1 MKKVIALVMS
11 GVMLSSVVLCGCTP
25 KEDKDYDEGDP
36 QTEDTAV
43 QNDPDRPSIDL
54 AKFNEIKELYNSKEP
69 EGTRSVQIYDD
80 SIRGEGS
87 YFVYDG
93 KMDFSYLSHDGG
105 ASFGLLIDTA
115 TQSTR
120 VTFRIFYEDGFF
132 EGSSLYNVPLDGFE
146 AFVDDVVS
154 GNTSSYQLFDA
165 NGVTADLETPKKD
178 IPIIYSRLIKL
189 SENAFPELGY
199 GLEDLGIDLG
209 SKYRSV
215 DPTQTISTEVEIKNE
230 HHFEN
235 GVCTDCGMVWTEYF
249 YDCLAKMDNNSSDSG
264 WHLVYGQESSSMIS
278 GDRIQMYSYGKDGIT
293 IYYDRTTYDDWNQNT
308 CKVSVT
314 DIGGKVMTSI
324 RFGIDQGMYSVET
337 GVVGYKYSYS
347 LEIDANPGEFDKIFE
362 SKESFAANCKLYL
375 FIKDSDNVG
384 HNVWGVK
391 SEEEIKALLSEAKGV
406 TYYSEDEIINMFWE
420 DGLRILECMDK
431 SMVWMDTNLADAGI
445 NWKKKDEN

>member
-132 EGSSLYNVPLDGFE
+132 EGSSLYNVPLNGFE

-235 GVCTDCGMVWTEYF
+235 GVCTDCGM
-249 YDCLAKMDNNSSDSG
+249 
-264 WHLVYGQESSSMIS
+264 
-278 GDRIQMYSYGKDGIT
+278 DR
-293 IYYDRTTYDDWNQNT
+293 
-308 CKVSVT
+308 V
-314 DIGGKVMTSI
+314 
-324 RFGIDQGMYSVET
+324 F
-337 GVVGYKYSYS
+337 
-347 LEIDANPGEFDKIFE
+347 L
-362 SKESFAANCKLYL
+362 
-375 FIKDSDNVG
+375 
-384 HNVWGVK
+384 
-391 SEEEIKALLSEAKGV
+391 
-406 TYYSEDEIINMFWE
+406 
-420 DGLRILECMDK
+420 
-431 SMVWMDTNLADAGI
+431 
-445 NWKKKDEN
+445 